1 MRKATRLF
9 ATILALTALAALA
22 SAQQMISAKSGLIH
36 YLEGRVLLD
45 DKALQAKYGTFPQ
58 MNEQSQLRTEE
69 GRAEVLLAPGV
80 FLRLGE
86 SSAVRM
92 VSNKL
97 TDTRLEVLS
106 GSALVECAELRKDT
120 PILLL
125 YRDAKIWLRQDGLYR
140 LNTDPAELRVYDGEA
155 GVEQAR
161 QPLTVKKGRVL
172 ALDGTLALSKFDPK
186 MGDALNRWARRRAE
200 YLAMA
205 NVSSAR
211 TLWENRRPWRT
222 AGWMWNPYFG
232 MFTYIPY
239 RGTYR
244 SFWGYQYWSPRTV
257 YIVFQPPQVASSG
270 GGFDAGRSYN
280 PSLGYH
286 TVGQTSA
293 GTSGTVASSGA
304 SSAASSSSSANMPR
318 ESSQGGGRGR

>member
-1 MRKATRLF
+1 MARATRLL
-9 ATILALTALAALA
+9 ATVLALTALAALA
-22 SAQQMISAKSGLIH
+22 TAQQLISAKSGLIH
-36 YLEGRVLLD
+36 YVEGRVLLD
-45 DKALQAKYGTFPQ
+45 GKAVEPKFGQFPQ
-58 MNEQSQLRTEE
+58 MNEQSQLRAEQ

-92 VSNKL
+92 ISNKL
-97 TDTRLEVLS
+97 TDTRLEVLD
-106 GSALVECAELRKDT
+106 GSLLLECAEMRKDT

-125 YRDAKIWLRQDGLYR
+125 FRDAKIWLREDGLYR
-140 LNTDPAELRVYDGEA
+140 VNAAPPELRVYDGEA

-186 MGDALNRWARRRAE
+186 VGDSLYRWAKRRAE

-205 NVSSAR
+205 NVSSAL
-211 TLWENRRPWRT
+211 TLWEGRRPWRYS
-222 AGWMWNPYFG
+222 GWMWNPYFG

-239 RGTYR
+239 RGVYR
-244 SFWGYQYWSPRTV
+244 SFWGYQYWSPREIYV
-257 YIVFQPPQVASSG
+257 VFQPPQVASSG
-270 GGFDAGRSYN
+270 AWDASRSYN
-280 PSLGYH
+280 PRLGYH

-304 SSAASSSSSANMPR
+304 PTAASSSSSANMPR
-318 ESSQGGGRGR
+318 ESSQAGGRGR